1 MKKMELKSYRDKMIV
16 AQFQQGLSLEE
27 VAYVYNLSAQR
38 IQEILKASGIVAKA
52 DSQKVKEL
60 KAPKSKKK
68 VQ

>member
-1 MKKMELKSYRDKMIV
+1 MKKMELKSYRDNMIV
-16 AQFQQGLSLEE
+16 NQFRGGMSLEE

-38 IQEILKASGIVAKA
+38 IQEILKGSGIVAKA

-68 VQ
+68 

>member
-1 MKKMELKSYRDKMIV
+1 MKKMELKAYRDKMIV
-16 AQFQQGLSLEE
+16 NQYQSGLSLEE

-52 DSQKVKEL
+52 DSRAVKEL

-68 VQ
+68 V

>member
-16 AQFQQGLSLEE
+16 AQFNQGLTLEE

-38 IQEILKASGIVAKA
+38 IQEILKGSCIVAKA

-68 VQ
+68 